1 VDPGAKLSEVAHP
14 VVHLG
19 PLRLPPSAATAGR
32 AEIVLHD
39 LDHSVPSFE
48 ARVFLNNPSADAT
61 TAPTPANGFAGKVH
75 VYGAGYWLDQSPD
88 FPRMRADRMLLATD
102 AVRRAA
108 AERPGDVLVS
118 IVPVTYGAAAPSRA
132 GAPLVSLRD
141 VSIRTA

>member
-1 VDPGAKLSEVAHP
+1 VTHP

-19 PLRLPPSAATAGR
+19 PLRLPASAATAGR

-48 ARVFLNNPSADAT
+48 ARVFLNNPSADAST
-61 TAPTPANGFAGKVH
+61 PATAANGFAGTLH
-75 VYGAGYWLDQSPD
+75 VYGSGYWLDQSPD
-88 FPRMRADRMLLATD
+88 FPRMRADRTLIATE

-108 AERPGDVLVS
+108 AQRPGDVLVS
-118 IVPVTYGAAAPSRA
+118 IVPVTYGPVAPPRA

-141 VSIRTA
+141 VSIRTT